1 MSTISP
7 DGRKIEKKLDWLMDM
22 QKNETQLHWTRNS
35 YFTVTAS
42 ILLLA
47 LSQFKSMIL
56 GEIISIVGIA
66 FSIGWLLIQYRSN
79 AYINYY
85 KNKIRELDPS
95 NDVVFPL
102 NLPGYEMRKVASLLP
117 VAFLLMWFVILG
129 AVVSGVTP

>member
-129 AVVSGVTP
+129 AVVSGV